1 MKKAYELGLLKGF
14 KGHMNLQMFAEDGTN
29 STNTEGNKTPETK
42 QEAKYTDED
51 VNKIIDKKFAEW
63 EKKRQKQ
70 VDEAKKLAEM
80 NAQQKA
86 EYERDELQK
95 QLNDYKRKDTI
106 SEMTKTARSML
117 SEQDINVSD
126 TVISFL
132 VSEDAEATKKA
143 VDGFAKAFKSEV
155 DKQVK
160 EALKGNPPR
169 KATSTTNVTKES
181 IMKIADRKERQ
192 RMIKEH
198 RDLF

>member
-1 MKKAYELGLLKGF
+1 MKKLF
-14 KGHMNLQMFAEDGTN
+14 DLQMFAEEGTT
-29 STNTEGNKTPETK
+29 STNTEGDKTPEK
-42 QEAKYTDED
+42 KPEAKYTDED

-106 SEMTKTARSML
+106 SEMTKTARGML
-117 SEQDINVSD
+117 TEQGINVSD
-126 TVISFL
+126 SVITFL

-143 VDGFAKAFKSEV
+143 VDSFAKAFKSEV

-160 EALKGNPPR
+160 EALKGNTPK
-169 KATSTTNVTKES
+169 KATSSNKITKEE
-181 IMKIADRKERQ
+181 IMKIADRRERQ
-192 RMIKEH
+192 RMINEH
-198 RDLF
+198 KDLF

>member
-1 MKKAYELGLLKGF
+1 MKKLF
-14 KGHMNLQMFAEDGTN
+14 DLQMFAEEGTT
-29 STNTEGNKTPETK
+29 STNTEGDKTPEK
-42 QEAKYTDED
+42 KPEAKYTDED

-117 SEQDINVSD
+117 SEQDINVTD

-155 DKQVK
+155 EKQVK

-169 KATSTTNVTKES
+169 KLTSTTNVTKES

-192 RMIKEH
+192 RLIKEH

>member
-1 MKKAYELGLLKGF
+1 
-14 KGHMNLQMFAEDGTN
+14 
-29 STNTEGNKTPETK
+29 
-42 QEAKYTDED
+42 
-51 VNKIIDKKFAEW
+51 
-63 EKKRQKQ
+63 
-70 VDEAKKLAEM
+70 
-80 NAQQKA
+80 
-86 EYERDELQK
+86 
-95 QLNDYKRKDTI
+95 
-106 SEMTKTARSML
+106 ML

-155 DKQVK
+155 EKQVK

-169 KATSTTNVTKES
+169 KLTSTTNVTKES

-192 RMIKEH
+192 RLIKEH